1 MNDPLMINT
10 AKNTFP
16 LKTNKAALKL
26 FKFIANEWGLSPEQ
40 ARQVFS
46 FVDNKQF
53 EAWMSGSLETEQPDL
68 LLLVSHL
75 IAIYKLLRQIFPD

>member
-26 FKFIANEWGLSPEQ
+26 FKFIANE
-40 ARQVFS
+40 
-46 FVDNKQF
+46 
-53 EAWMSGSLETEQPDL
+53 
-68 LLLVSHL
+68 
-75 IAIYKLLRQIFPD
+75 